1 MSKPNRGL
9 GKGLSA
15 LIRPADPPPAGETGT
30 ERERPA
36 PAAGGEQAARP
47 PADREGAAAVPS
59 GGTVT
64 HLEISRI
71 RPNPLQPRADFD
83 PQALDE
89 LKESIRQKG
98 VIQAVTVRRA
108 GEGAYELISGERRI
122 RAATELGLREIPA
135 YVITVESRE
144 EMLELAL
151 IENLQREHLNPI
163 EIAISYQRLMN
174 DVGLTPE
181 DVGRKVSKDRTTVVN
196 FLRLLRLPA
205 KIQEALRRGSLTM
218 GHARALAGLPE
229 ETVQLRIFDRIV
241 RKDLNVRQTEKLV
254 RDAGK
259 AARKPAAPAPVRRTD
274 SNVTDLVEHLQRVL
288 GTRVRIQRESD
299 GKGEIQVEF
308 YSDDDLGRLF
318 DLLKSIR
325 S

>member
-15 LIRPADPPPAGETGT
+15 LIRPMEPAQDAAP
-30 ERERPA
+30 PA
-36 PAAGGEQAARP
+36 PAAVKRANGDGATP
-47 PADREGAAAVPS
+47 EG
-59 GGTVT
+59 GGTT
-64 HLEISRI
+64 RLEISRI

-89 LKESIRQKG
+89 LKESIREKG

-108 GEGAYELISGERRI
+108 EDGMYELISGERRI
-122 RAATELGLREIPA
+122 RAATEVGLLLIPA
-135 YVITVESRE
+135 YVIEVSTPL

-174 DVGLTPE
+174 DVGLTPD
-181 DVGRKVSKDRTTVVN
+181 DVGKKVSKDRTTVVN
-196 FLRLLRLPA
+196 FLRLLRLPQ
-205 KIQEALRRGSLTM
+205 KIQESLRKGGLTM
-218 GHARALAGLPE
+218 GHARALAGLTE
-229 ETVQLRIFDRIV
+229 EMLQLRIFDRIV
-241 RKDLNVRQTEKLV
+241 KKDLNVRQTEKLV
-254 RDAGK
+254 REAGK
-259 AARKPAAPAPVRRTD
+259 TAAKPKSPARRPYD
-274 SNVTDLVEHLQRVL
+274 SNVTDLAEHLQRVL
-288 GTRVRIQRESD
+288 GTRVRIQRQGE
-299 GKGEIQVEF
+299 GRGEIQVEF

-325 S
+325 T

>member
-1 MSKPNRGL
+1 VSKPNRGL

-15 LIRPADPPPAGETGT
+15 LIRPADAPAGEESGHLT
-30 ERERPA
+30 RRPA
-36 PAAGGEQAARP
+36 GDGRP
-47 PADREGAAAVPS
+47 ES
-59 GGTVT
+59 GGGSVT
-64 HLEISRI
+64 RLEISRI

-98 VIQAVTVRRA
+98 VIQAVTVRHA
-108 GEGAYELISGERRI
+108 GDGGYELISGERRI
-122 RAATELGLREIPA
+122 RAATEVGLETIPA
-135 YVITVESRE
+135 YVIEVSSPE

-151 IENLQREHLNPI
+151 VENLQREHLNPV

-181 DVGRKVSKDRTTVVN
+181 DVGKKVSKDRTTVTN
-196 FLRLLRLPA
+196 FLRLLRLPL
-205 KIQEALRRGSLTM
+205 KIQEALRKGVLSM
-218 GHARALAGLPE
+218 GHARALAGLNDE
-229 ETVQLRIFDRIV
+229 ASQLKIFEKTLA
-241 RKDLNVRQTEKLV
+241 KDLNVRQVEKLV
-254 RDAGK
+254 REEGK
-259 AARKPAAPAPVRRTD
+259 KKEKKKTRPPQPRD
-274 SNVTDLVEHLQRVL
+274 SNVTDLAEHMQRVL
-288 GTRVRIQRESD
+288 GTRVRVVDQGEGR
-299 GKGEIQVEF
+299 GEIRIEY

>member
-9 GKGLSA
+9 GRGLSA
-15 LIRPADPPPAGETGT
+15 LIPAQEPAQGAPRPPGGEEPPAESAGVGT
-30 ERERPA
+30 TTE
-36 PAAGGEQAARP
+36 
-47 PADREGAAAVPS
+47 
-59 GGTVT
+59 
-64 HLEISRI
+64 LEISRI

-108 GEGAYELISGERRI
+108 GDGTYELISGERRI
-122 RAATELGLREIPA
+122 RAATEIGMRTIPA
-135 YVITVESRE
+135 LIIEVSTRE

-163 EIAISYQRLMN
+163 EIAISYQRLMS

-196 FLRLLRLPA
+196 FLRLLRLPG
-205 KIQEALRRGSLTM
+205 KIQDALRKGVLSM
-218 GHARALAGLPE
+218 GHARALAGLADEPA
-229 ETVQLRIFDRIV
+229 QLRIFDRIV
-241 RKDLNVRQTEKLV
+241 KKDLNVRQAEKLV
-254 RDAGK
+254 RDAARK
-259 AARKPAAPAPVRRTD
+259 SEKPRPAARRRDD

-288 GTRVRIQRESD
+288 GTRVRIQRNPD
-299 GKGEIQVEF
+299 GRGEIQVEF

>member
-1 MSKPNRGL
+1 VSKPNRGL
-9 GKGLSA
+9 GRGLSA
-15 LIRPADPPPAGETGT
+15 LIRPADPGED
-30 ERERPA
+30 RPA
-36 PAAGGEQAARP
+36 QQAAP
-47 PADREGAAAVPS
+47 DIPDEGGA
-59 GGTVT
+59 GTVT
-64 HLEISRI
+64 RLEISRI

-108 GEGAYELISGERRI
+108 GDGGYELISGERRI
-122 RAATELGLREIPA
+122 RAATEIGLETIPA
-135 YVITVESRE
+135 YIIQVSSPQ

-151 IENLQREHLNPI
+151 VENLQREHLNPV

-181 DVGRKVSKDRTTVVN
+181 DVGKKVSKDRTTVTN
-196 FLRLLRLPA
+196 FLRLLRLPV
-205 KIQEALRRGSLTM
+205 KIQESLRKGALSM
-218 GHARALAGLPE
+218 GHARALAGLNDE
-229 ETVQLRIFDRIV
+229 ASQLRIFERIIS
-241 RKDLNVRQTEKLV
+241 KDLNVRQVEKLV
-254 RDAGK
+254 RDEGK
-259 AARKPAAPAPVRRTD
+259 KVEKKKPRPPKARD
-274 SNVTDLVEHLQRVL
+274 SNVTDLAEHLQRVL
-288 GTRVRIQRESD
+288 GTRVRILDQGEGR
-299 GKGEIQVEF
+299 GEIQIEY

>member
-9 GKGLSA
+9 GRGLSA
-15 LIRPADPPPAGETGT
+15 LIRPAETMSPDAPDAGMAPASPVSS
-30 ERERPA
+30 PA
-36 PAAGGEQAARP
+36 PAT
-47 PADREGAAAVPS
+47 S
-59 GGTVT
+59 GGSAPSVHDGGTT
-64 HLEISRI
+64 TRLEIARI

-108 GEGAYELISGERRI
+108 GDGIFELISGERRI
-122 RAATELGLREIPA
+122 RAATEIGMTTIPA
-135 YVITVESRE
+135 YIIEVTTRE

-181 DVGRKVSKDRTTVVN
+181 DVGKKVSKDRTTVVN

-205 KIQEALRRGSLTM
+205 KLQESLRKGVLSM
-218 GHARALAGLPE
+218 GHARALAGLTDE
-229 ETVQLRIFDRIV
+229 VRQLRIFDAIV
-241 RKDLNVRQTEKLV
+241 KKDLNVRQTEKLV
-254 RDAGK
+254 RDAGR
-259 AARKPAAPAPVRRTD
+259 AAAKPKPPAKGARYD
-274 SNVTDLVEHLQRVL
+274 SNVSDIVDHLQRVL
-288 GTRVRIQRESD
+288 GTRVRIQHLDD
-299 GKGEIQVEF
+299 GRGEIHVEF

-325 S
+325 T